1 MSTTTSKAL
10 GYLFDAISFVLLGI
24 GLYLFLEDPSAPLPG
39 LCSIVTAFVGVF
51 LLRVLMR
58 YPQLFAFPGVWRI
71 DGEAKRLVAPY
82 SVSFIKAITA
92 MLAGIPAFL
101 YVLAHHKLPLS
112 GGIVLLLV
120 TLVWVFG
127 SMALFM
133 LPAVRLAT
141 RWRKAQEGEVSA
153 S

>member
-10 GYLFDAISFVLLGI
+10 GYLLDVISFVLLGI
-24 GLYLFLEDPSAPLPG
+24 GLYLFLENPSAPLPG
-39 LCSIVTAFVGVF
+39 LCSIITAFVGVF

-82 SVSFIKAITA
+82 SVSFIKAIA
-92 MLAGIPAFL
+92 
-101 YVLAHHKLPLS
+101 
-112 GGIVLLLV
+112 VLLSAVPIYAYSLV
-120 TLVWVFG
+120 HFQHPIHPNLLFIIFTLVWTFG

-133 LPAVRLAT
+133 RPAVRLAA
-141 RWRKAQEGEVSA
+141 RWRKAQEGEMSA